1 VYVDGGAHDGGAHD
15 GGAHDGRV
23 RNTADPEQGEV
34 SRVPRLRRDE
44 RIDLLRKVD
53 LFSSCTRTELA
64 RIASISTEHLV
75 GAGDVLTV
83 QGEPGE
89 EFFVIVS
96 GTAVAS
102 RDEVFLAALEPTAFF
117 GELAL
122 LDGGERTATVVAK
135 TDMRLLVLSRREFFS
150 DHFLVAS
157 VARRMMKELGSRLRQ
172 TDELVSEAASRS
184 GRNGTPSR
192 WAV

>member
-1 VYVDGGAHDGGAHD
+1 M
-15 GGAHDGRV
+15 
-23 RNTADPEQGEV
+23 

-44 RIDLLRKVD
+44 RIELLRGVD
-53 LFSSCTRTELA
+53 LFSSCTRTELS

-75 GAGDVLTV
+75 QAGDVLTV

-96 GTAVAS
+96 GTAVAT
-102 RDEVFLAALEPTAFF
+102 RDEVFLAALDPTAFF

-157 VARRMMKELGSRLRQ
+157 VARRMMKELGTRLRQ
-172 TDELVSEAASRS
+172 TDELVSEATSRS
-184 GRNGTPSR
+184 RRSGSPSR